1 MTKSSE
7 TLALLKKCLPLWYNT
22 QSVCAMTLF
31 PSQKKKDRLLDSS
44 FFFFKNRRENKCT
57 PLPGH
62 ASTETSAVVSLWFM
76 RSRARGMVK
85 WNGPRRGKIIDIP
98 KTEIENKYVQLIYT
112 TATVRKLLE
121 TVIVVYY
128 VI

>member
-7 TLALLKKCLPLWYNT
+7 ILALLKKCLPLWYNT

-31 PSQKKKDRLLDSS
+31 PSQKKGPSAGFF

-57 PLPGH
+57 PLPGY

-76 RSRARGMVK
+76 RSQARGMVK

-112 TATVRKLLE
+112 TATVRKVLE
-121 TVIVVYY
+121 TVIVYY